1 MARNQPCRSPDRG
14 DVPSGTFLVNRGS
27 KSCPEERC
35 LTAPRQSRKGAAEP
49 GAKEK
54 YREEEKQDRQ
64 RQRQKEADRP
74 DRGRPQGRK
83 DKDFQR
89 KF

>member
-1 MARNQPCRSPDRG
+1 MPTKRPSKLAKKAPERSP
-14 DVPSGTFLVNRGS
+14 
-27 KSCPEERC
+27 
-35 LTAPRQSRKGAAEP
+35 KGAADI
-49 GAKEK
+49 GAKDK
-54 YREEEKQDRQ
+54 YRGEEKQDRQ

-74 DRGRPQGRK
+74 DHGGPQGRK

>member
-1 MARNQPCRSPDRG
+1 M
-14 DVPSGTFLVNRGS
+14 
-27 KSCPEERC
+27 
-35 LTAPRQSRKGAAEP
+35 
-49 GAKEK
+49 GAKQR
-54 YREEEKQDRQ
+54 YRGEEKQQRQ

-74 DRGRPQGRK
+74 DRGGPQGRK

>member
-1 MARNQPCRSPDRG
+1 MPTKRSG
-14 DVPSGTFLVNRGS
+14 NLA
-27 KSCPEERC
+27 KK
-35 LTAPRQSRKGAAEP
+35 APPRSRKGAADAS
-49 GAKEK
+49 AKDK
-54 YREEEKQDRQ
+54 YQKEEEQDRQ

-74 DRGRPQGRK
+74 DRGGPQGRK

>member
-1 MARNQPCRSPDRG
+1 MAAKQPDK
-14 DVPSGTFLVNRGS
+14 SG
-27 KSCPEERC
+27 K
-35 LTAPRQSRKGAAEP
+35 TAPQRSRKGAADI
-49 GAKEK
+49 GVKDK
-54 YREEEKQDRQ
+54 YRGEEKQDRQ

-74 DRGRPQGRK
+74 DRGGPQGRK

>member
-1 MARNQPCRSPDRG
+1 M
-14 DVPSGTFLVNRGS
+14 PSKRPRDSAKKT
-27 KSCPEERC
+27 PER
-35 LTAPRQSRKGAAEP
+35 SRKGAADI

-54 YREEEKQDRQ
+54 YRGEEKQDRQ

-74 DRGRPQGRK
+74 DRGGPQGQK

-89 KF
+89 NS

>member
-1 MARNQPCRSPDRG
+1 MPTKR
-14 DVPSGTFLVNRGS
+14 PSNLA
-27 KSCPEERC
+27 KK
-35 LTAPRQSRKGAAEP
+35 APPRSRKGAADP

-54 YREEEKQDRQ
+54 YQAEEKQDRQ
-64 RQRQKEADRP
+64 RQRQNEADRP
-74 DRGRPQGRK
+74 DRGGPQGRK